1 MADRAARGQAGCS
14 RVWSLR
20 QSVGRAVRRG
30 GRKLRQEAAGLG
42 VHDPARRRRAVLRQT
57 YAHVQQADGS
67 SAQQQPDNS
76 REGGS
81 RGGHGKS
88 GSLIRSNA
96 LLPRSKL
103 GTRHTQTTCTLP
115 PDNRQNAV
123 VSNRF
128 GGSRPRRSSAP
139 RARRSTWRGD
149 RHPVRCRWRVGA
161 SLRLGGGLHG
171 SARRRCADCTTPAPL
186 PHHSHWEWCS
196 SYGTAHRSRAPLPCA
211 IRSGGGPGG
220 VLPLMGA
227 AFPRGPPSHELATPS

>member
-1 MADRAARGQAGCS
+1 MQDISTRSDICAVILGVILPRHDGALLPLGAPLTVLAPYRALLAARLFLCLLCRRSLTLCQA
-14 RVWSLR
+14 R
-20 QSVGRAVRRG
+20 
-30 GRKLRQEAAGLG
+30 
-42 VHDPARRRRAVLRQT
+42 D
-57 YAHVQQADGS
+57 
-67 SAQQQPDNS
+67 
-76 REGGS
+76 
-81 RGGHGKS
+81 HGKS
-88 GSLIRSNA
+88 GSLIRSSA

-220 VLPLMGA
+220 VLPLMGV
-227 AFPRGPPSHELATPS
+227 AFPRGLPSHELATPS

>member
-1 MADRAARGQAGCS
+1 LTQCQTAAAQQTQEETCGKKSSIGSENRQRCS
-14 RVWSLR
+14 RR
-20 QSVGRAVRRG
+20 FRTSVMVRSVPPRSD
-30 GRKLRQEAAGLG
+30 RVALK
-42 VHDPARRRRAVLRQT
+42 ARRKILP
-57 YAHVQQADGS
+57 
-67 SAQQQPDNS
+67 SAPLYCVS
-76 REGGS
+76 CCVREEPS
-81 RGGHGKS
+81 LRGGHGKS
-88 GSLIRSNA
+88 GSLIRSSA

-186 PHHSHWEWCS
+186 PRGSGAPHMKTGRGCAFRMRSGAVHKWEWCS
-196 SYGTAHRSRAPLPCA
+196 GGPPPAPLPCA
-211 IRSGGGPGG
+211 VI
-220 VLPLMGA
+220 
-227 AFPRGPPSHELATPS
+227 

>member
-1 MADRAARGQAGCS
+1 MILAILDGSPSFRALLAARLFLCLLCRRSLTLCQA
-14 RVWSLR
+14 R
-20 QSVGRAVRRG
+20 
-30 GRKLRQEAAGLG
+30 
-42 VHDPARRRRAVLRQT
+42 D
-57 YAHVQQADGS
+57 
-67 SAQQQPDNS
+67 
-76 REGGS
+76 
-81 RGGHGKS
+81 HGES

-161 SLRLGGGLHG
+161 SLRLGGGLH
-171 SARRRCADCTTPAPL
+171 ARRGGGALECTPPAHL
-186 PHHSHWEWCS
+186 PIGSGALHMKRSA
-196 SYGTAHRSRAPLPCA
+196 GAHAPRARGRCA
-211 IRSGGGPGG
+211 IRSGGAPEACS
-220 VLPLMGA
+220 L
-227 AFPRGPPSHELATPS
+227 